1 MTLISK
7 YPSWNTELKNVQF
20 INKKKVSDENGFKTE
35 NLLESEKSQF
45 LGNNSTNFENIEN
58 QRTKA
63 DLQIF
68 FASGFL
74 NKILKSQISHAK
86 INSK

>member
-35 NLLESEKSQF
+35 NEKSPF

-68 FASGFL
+68 FASGF
-74 NKILKSQISHAK
+74 
-86 INSK
+86 

>member
-1 MTLISK
+1 MEHRIKKCTTS
-7 YPSWNTELKNVQF
+7 NQF

-35 NLLESEKSQF
+35 NEKSPF

>member
-35 NLLESEKSQF
+35 NEKSPF

-74 NKILKSQISHAK
+74 NKILKS
-86 INSK
+86 